1 MDEPRKSKPLGMLLQ
16 EKGIINDAHIQ
27 FALKEQKITK
37 ELLGEVLE
45 RLSFATEMDIV
56 SVLSQQE
63 NVPYVDVDELLP
75 EERLLKLFNKKLCL
89 TNMFLPYTVDEKYVD
104 LAVSNLNDPKIGQLV
119 NRYTGLTPRFYIA
132 EKSKIINAVNKF
144 YYFLENPIEE
154 AIDSEVRLLSHDTE
168 MARGMENLTRH
179 ILHLAIKMRATD
191 IHLRPMEQTLNVG
204 FRIDGV
210 MQSVLA
216 LPSSIGR
223 LVSTLKMKA
232 DMDIAE
238 QRIPQDGR
246 FADSVLSN
254 RYEFRASTEVSPYGE
269 NMVLRVLP
277 VGRSLLGLK
286 ELGFFDEDIDRIKKM
301 FNEPFGIILL
311 TGPTGSG
318 KSTTLYAGIRS
329 LNLLEK
335 NVLTVE
341 DPIEVNMSLLRQTQV
356 NEKAGYTFSNAIRH
370 FLRHDPDVILVGEI
384 RDSETATAAIS
395 ASSTG
400 HLVLSTLHT
409 NSAIG
414 AIPRLKDL
422 GIKPYM
428 ISDSLIGVVSQR
440 LIRKICRSCKEE
452 YTPQQWELDYL
463 KDPAI
468 ETLYRGKGCNLCNH
482 SGYFGR
488 TLVYEF
494 LSIDSEMSLM
504 IESEDNLNLIS
515 EKAREKGFQDIFDIT
530 ARKTKMGITSIEE
543 AIRVIGSLKQVYKK
557 S

>member
-1 MDEPRKSKPLGMLLQ
+1 MDEPPKNKPIGMLLQ
-16 EKGIINDAHIQ
+16 EKGIINEAHIQ
-27 FALKEQKITK
+27 FALKEQKITR
-37 ELLGEVLE
+37 EMLGEVLE

-56 SVLSQQE
+56 SVLSKQG
-63 NVPYVDVDELLP
+63 NIPYIDVDEVLP
-75 EERLLKLFNKKLCL
+75 EERLLKLFNKRLCL
-89 TNMFLPYTVDEKYVD
+89 NNIFLPYNVDEKYVD
-104 LAVSNLNDPKIGQLV
+104 VAVSNLNDPKIAQLV
-119 NRYTGLTPRFYIA
+119 SRHTGLVPRFHLG
-132 EKSKIINAVNKF
+132 EKSKIINATNKF
-144 YYFLENPIEE
+144 YYFLENPVEQAIE
-154 AIDSEVRLLSHDTE
+154 SEIRLLSHDTE
-168 MARGMENLTRH
+168 MARSMDNLIKH

-191 IHLRPMEQTLNVG
+191 IHLRPMEQTLNIG

-216 LPSSIGR
+216 FPSSIR
-223 LVSTLKMKA
+223 RVVSTLKMKA

-246 FADSVLSN
+246 FSESVLSN
-254 RYEFRASTEVSPYGE
+254 RYEFRVSTEISPYGE
-269 NMVLRVLP
+269 NMVIRVLP
-277 VGRSLLGLK
+277 VGRAFMGLK
-286 ELGFFDEDIDRIKKM
+286 ELGFFDQDIQRVKKM
-301 FNEPFGIILL
+301 FNEPFGILLL

-318 KSTTLYAGIRS
+318 KSTTLYAGIRC

-356 NEKAGYTFSNAIRH
+356 NEKAGYTFSSAIRH

-384 RDSETATAAIS
+384 RDEETASTAIS

-400 HLVLSTLHT
+400 HMVLSTLHT

-414 AIPRLKDL
+414 AIPRLRDL

-440 LIRKICRSCKEE
+440 LVRRICNSCKEE
-452 YTPQQWELDYL
+452 YTPEQWELEYL

-468 ETLYRGKGCNLCNH
+468 DRLYRGKGCNLCNN

-494 LSIDSEMSLM
+494 LSLDSELSLM
-504 IESEDNLNLIS
+504 VEAEEKLNDIS
-515 EKAREKGFQDIFDIT
+515 ARAREKGFQDIFEIT
-530 ARKTKMGITSIEE
+530 VKKTKMGITSIEE
-543 AIRVIGSLKQVYKK
+543 AIRVIGNLKQI
-557 S
+557 